1 MPELPEVETIARM
14 LAPRLTGRRIRRVEI
29 RSRRVLAGDR
39 DLLKVLRGRLVERVS
54 RRAKFLLLH
63 LDRGVLAIHLGMT
76 GHLRWNGQA
85 GPYTRAVI
93 VFDRG
98 RLLFDDARQFG
109 RLEASEEGL
118 PPRLEKLGP
127 EAPAITVEELA
138 RRLAGRRAPIKALLM
153 DQHILAGLGNI
164 YSDEA
169 LFRAGIHPQTPG
181 GRLSRERLARLVRA
195 IRRVLAEAIAAGGS
209 SVSDYVNADGE
220 PGWFQFRHRVYR
232 RTGQPCLRCGAPI
245 RRIVIAQRGTHYCP
259 RCQRR

>member
-1 MPELPEVETIARM
+1 
-14 LAPRLTGRRIRRVEI
+14 
-29 RSRRVLAGDR
+29 
-39 DLLKVLRGRLVERVS
+39 
-54 RRAKFLLLH
+54 
-63 LDRGVLAIHLGMT
+63 MT
-76 GHLRWNGQA
+76 GHLRWNGRA

-98 RLLFDDARQFG
+98 RLLFDDPRQFG

-220 PGWFQFRHRVYR
+220 PGWFQFQHRVYQ
-232 RTGQPCLRCGAPI
+232 RTGEPCLRCGAPI

>member
-14 LAPRLTGRRIRRVEI
+14 LAPRLIGRRIRRVEI
-29 RSRRVLAGDR
+29 RSRRVLAGDAR
-39 DLLKVLRGRLVERVS
+39 RLKLLRGRFVREVS

-63 LDRGVLAIHLGMT
+63 LDRGVVAIHLGMT
-76 GHLRWNGQA
+76 GHLRWNGRA
-85 GPYTRAVI
+85 GPHTRAVL

-98 RLLFDDARQFG
+98 RLLFDDPRQFG
-109 RLEASEEGL
+109 RLEAGEEG
-118 PPRLEKLGP
+118 PPRRLEKLGP
-127 EAPAITVEELA
+127 EAQAITPAELA

-153 DQHILAGLGNI
+153 DQRILAGLGNI

-169 LFRAGIHPQTPG
+169 LFRAGIHPKTPG
-181 GRLSRERLARLVRA
+181 GRLSWDRLERLVRA
-195 IRRVLAEAIAAGGS
+195 IRRVLAEAIVAGGS
-209 SVSDYVNADGE
+209 SISDYVNADGE